1 MNELAVPT
9 DLTAAARADSDDADP
24 ADVLDPTAFGD
35 VYASHRDAVY
45 LYVRARTSDEDEAFA
60 LTATTFERA
69 LDAIGRYRPSGGGM
83 RAWLLRIARN
93 AAIDHSRK
101 QRRLVRGP
109 TPEAAFA
116 PVASAED
123 VAVAADERRR
133 VRRLVAQLRAPERD
147 AIALRYAAGMTA
159 REIGEVIG
167 RSEEATQKMLS
178 RALARLKEAY
188 TNER

>member
-1 MNELAVPT
+1 MSELAAPT
-9 DLTAAARADSDDADP
+9 HLTAARADAEDAEP
-24 ADVLDPTAFGD
+24 ATVLDQASFGD
-35 VYASHRDAVY
+35 IYADNRDAVY
-45 LYVRARTSDEDEAFA
+45 QYLRARTSDEDEALD

-69 LDAIGRYRPSGGGM
+69 LDALARYRPRGGGI
-83 RAWLLRIARN
+83 RAWLIRIARN

-101 QRRLVRGP
+101 ARRLVRGP
-109 TPEAAFA
+109 TPETAFEPA
-116 PVASAED
+116 ASAEEL
-123 VAVAADERRR
+123 VIAADERRSI
-133 VRRLVAQLRAPERD
+133 RRLVAQLSAPERD
-147 AIALRYAAGMTA
+147 AIALRYAAGLTA

>member
-1 MNELAVPT
+1 MNELAFTTLPT
-9 DLTAAARADSDDADP
+9 ATEGANSGEADHADVADP
-24 ADVLDPTAFGD
+24 TTFAD
-35 VYASHRDAVY
+35 VYAIHRDAVFAY
-45 LYVRARTSDEDEAFA
+45 LRTRTLDEDEALD

-69 LDAIGRYRPSGGGM
+69 LDAIERYRPSGGGM
-83 RAWLLRIARN
+83 KAWLLRIARN
-93 AAIDHSRK
+93 AAIDHNRK
-101 QRRLVRGP
+101 MRRLVRGP
-109 TPEAAFA
+109 TPETAH
-116 PVASAED
+116 PMTASAED
-123 VAVAADERRR
+123 VAIAVDERRQI
-133 VRRLVAQLRAPERD
+133 RRLVSELNDPERD

>member
-1 MNELAVPT
+1 MNELAVT
-9 DLTAAARADSDDADP
+9 TLRTETERANAVGSDS
-24 ADVLDPTAFGD
+24 ADVADATTFAA
-35 VYASHRDAVY
+35 VYAIHRDSVFMY
-45 LYVRARTSDEDEAFA
+45 LRARTLDEDEALD

-83 RAWLLRIARN
+83 KAWLLRIARN
-93 AAIDHSRK
+93 AAIDHNRK
-101 QRRLVRGP
+101 VRRLVRWP
-109 TPEAAFA
+109 TPETAH
-116 PVASAED
+116 PTTASAED
-123 VAVAADERRR
+123 VAIAVDERRQI
-133 VRRLVAQLRAPERD
+133 RRLVAELNAPERD

-159 REIGEVIG
+159 REIGMVIG